1 MSHLAVSGFH
11 QEDWGLE
18 FSLEVETQDPFRV
31 SSLNFESDPEYYAS
45 ELVDYL
51 NQGIPNQDFV
61 SITGSSITLNGYKCS
76 KEYLFEELV
85 DVSCSETM
93 VESLHDL
100 LSGL

>member
-18 FSLEVETQDPFRV
+18 FSLEVESQDSFRV
-31 SSLNFESDPEYYAS
+31 ASLNFESDPEYYAS

-61 SITGSSITLNGYKCS
+61 SITDSSIILNGYKCS

-93 VESLHDL
+93 VESLYDL